1 VCSDAVASHRL
12 KSTNGIEHD
21 HMAVR
26 RRTSVIRVFPNEAS
40 FPRLASA
47 LAMERNEKWL
57 AKNYVSAPG
66 NILTSGALMPAA

>member
-1 VCSDAVASHRL
+1 
-12 KSTNGIEHD
+12 
-21 HMAVR
+21 MAVR